1 MEQTDKHVNKKIV
14 YRATREQRLVAAL
27 VFLWIGAG
35 FCCLWLMSK
44 GIINVDLLFGPCGF
58 KQRYGLPCPSCGM
71 TTSSIAFIQ
80 GQILKAFYIQPAGAF
95 LCSLLAISAFL
106 AFLIAVFGVY
116 FEFLKRFLEQIRL
129 SYVIIAFLIIVAAGW
144 MVTLSRA
151 LAAR

>member
-14 YRATREQRLVAAL
+14 YRATRQQRLVAAL

-80 GQILKAFYIQPAGAF
+80 GQILKAFYIQTAGAF
-95 LCSLLAISAFL
+95 LCSQLAISAFL
-106 AFLIAVFGVY
+106 AFLIDVFGVY
-116 FEFLKRFLEQIRL
+116 VEFLKRFLKQIRL